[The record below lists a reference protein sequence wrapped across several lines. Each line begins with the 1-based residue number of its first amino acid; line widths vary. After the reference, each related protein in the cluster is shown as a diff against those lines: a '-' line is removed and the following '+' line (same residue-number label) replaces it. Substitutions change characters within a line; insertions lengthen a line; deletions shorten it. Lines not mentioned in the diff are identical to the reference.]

1 MQQRSTE
8 IARRLS
14 TGIDGLDA
22 LLGGGLLRGRLT
34 VVVGAT
40 GIGKTQFGLHFAEAG
55 QCDEGRRG
63 VVFDMTCRGD
73 SQAHHEYAR
82 RMFGWE
88 LRRAEPKELS
98 GLDDFFSPQRNDGD
112 YLHVFDYR
120 GPRPRRA
127 EADFD
132 AWKAWQA
139 ELTAKLNA
147 TIAFFYG
154 NFIRGARRA
163 VVDGIDPTDD
173 QAESVQ
179 FDLFEYVYQQI
190 FRKEADWVA
199 RDLFRQA
206 FRQNAEKIAQSSYQP
221 SQIGCLLLCTS
232 RETMLDDLIERP
244 IEHNDWLANAST
256 VIYLGNVRY
265 GNKRSRALYVSKHR
279 GSACSERIV
288 PFDIDAMG
296 IRLR

>member
-1 MQQRSTE
+1 MQQRTPDT
-8 IARRLS
+8 ARRLS

-22 LLGGGLLRGRLT
+22 LLGGGLLGGTLT

-55 QCDEGRRG
+55 LRDEGRRG
-63 VVFDMTCRGD
+63 VVFDMSCRGD
-73 SQAHHEYAR
+73 AQAHHDYAR

-88 LRRAEPKELS
+88 LRRAEPKELAR
-98 GLDDFFSPQRNDGD
+98 LDDFFSPQRNDFD

-120 GPRPRRA
+120 GPRPRRR

-132 AWKAWQA
+132 AWQAWQS

-147 TIAFFYG
+147 SIAFFYG
-154 NFIRGARRA
+154 GFIRGARRA

-173 QAESVQ
+173 QTESVQ
-179 FDLFEYVYQQI
+179 FNLFEYIYQQI

-206 FRQNAEKIAQSSYQP
+206 YRRNAEMVAQHRYEP
-221 SQIGCLLLCTS
+221 SQIACLLLCTS
-232 RETMLDDLIERP
+232 REAMLEDLIERP
-244 IEHNDWLANAST
+244 IEQGDWLANANT
-256 VIYLGNVRY
+256 VIYLGKMRHDD
-265 GNKRSRALYVSKHR
+265 KRTRALYVSKHR
-279 GSACSERIV
+279 GSDCSERIV
-288 PFDIDAMG
+288 PFDIGAKG
-296 IRLR
+296 IRLL